1 MTKELDC
8 QKEYKINV
16 YLKETEYIRA
26 REYLGCDVPRQV
38 INDYGNIV
46 YFWEDECLMAIP
58 MTEVK
63 RIEIYEDKDCKD

>member
-1 MTKELDC
+1 MTKELAC
-8 QKEYKINV
+8 QKQYKINV
-16 YLKETEYIRA
+16 YLKNNAT
-26 REYLGCDVPRQV
+26 EYLGRNVPGRV
-38 INDYGNIV
+38 ISEPGNIV